1 MTATSTLTQINTTQA
16 LLGISKPVEVILVG
30 AGGTGSAVL
39 SMLFQLHTTLVKLGG
54 NGLNITVYDPKRVTA
69 PNVGRQGFWSDG
81 DVGHY
86 KASLL
91 VNRFNQ
97 FGEVNWKAVCGKYDS
112 NAKACDLVITTVDS
126 ASARIDIGKILNQIG
141 RKDSYWLDLGNAK
154 EVGQCVIGS
163 QQDGD
168 GINTLP
174 SPYQLFGTQWATID
188 ESKISAPS
196 CSTQEAISKQS
207 FGVNQTLATLS
218 ISMVLYPLMRT
229 GSLENFGFMFNL
241 KTMET
246 FPFKVDKNVWA
257 MYGFSPEVEAA

>member
-54 NGLNITVYDPKRVTA
+54 NGLHITVYDPKRVTA
-69 PNVGRQGFWSDG
+69 PNVGRQSFWNDG

-97 FGEVNWKAVCGKYDS
+97 FGEVNWKAICGKYDD
-112 NAKACDLVITTVDS
+112 NARSCDLIITTVDS
-126 ASARIDIGKILNQIG
+126 ASGRVEIGKILKKVG
-141 RKDSYWLDLGNAK
+141 RKDSYWLDLGNSK
-154 EVGQCVIGS
+154 ESGQCIIGS

-174 SPYQLFGTQWATID
+174 SPYQLFGNQWATID
-188 ESKISAPS
+188 ESEISAPS

-229 GSLENFGFMFNL
+229 GTLENFGFVFNL

-246 FPFKVDKNVWA
+246 YPLKVDKNVWA